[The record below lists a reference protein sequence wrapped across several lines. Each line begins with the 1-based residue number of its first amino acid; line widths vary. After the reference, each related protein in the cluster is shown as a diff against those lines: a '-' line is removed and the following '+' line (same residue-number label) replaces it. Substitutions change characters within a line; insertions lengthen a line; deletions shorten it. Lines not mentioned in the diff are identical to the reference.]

1 MRTTS
6 TLITTFTA
14 TMTLFMLT
22 LASTAQDGE
31 LPARNPGQWE
41 ITMVP
46 QTAGA
51 PPAMAMEICIDNVS
65 DNEMM
70 LASFALVTDMCSPQK
85 IEQRGDA
92 FVVEATCQVGE
103 MTTNSRV
110 VISGD
115 FKKAYSVEITSQV
128 VGAMGAMA
136 GTNYTRQEARWLG
149 AACTNGMTP
158 GEMLMPGT
166 VKMNA
171 DDMIKKLTIN
181 RLVPSL
187 HLRPNCCVDVVRHR
201 AHSGA
206 SDLPD

>member
-6 TLITTFTA
+6 ALIASFTA
-14 TMTLFMLT
+14 TMALFMPM

-41 ITMVP
+41 IKMVP

-51 PPAMAMEICIDNVS
+51 PPAMAMEICIDDAS

-70 LASFALVTDMCSPQK
+70 LASLALATDMCSPHK
-85 IEQRGDA
+85 IEKNGDS
-92 FVVEATCQVGE
+92 FVVDATCQVGE
-103 MTTNSRV
+103 MTTNSHV

-115 FKKAYSVEITSQV
+115 FKLAYTVEITSKV

-149 AACTNGMTP
+149 ADCANDLAP
-158 GEMLMPGT
+158 GEMAMPGT

-171 DDMIKKLTIN
+171 GDMMKKIDDQ
-181 RLVPSL
+181 
-187 HLRPNCCVDVVRHR
+187 
-201 AHSGA
+201 
-206 SDLPD
+206 